1 MIYFVIGFYL
11 LFLAFKYDV
20 YGSKNES
27 AKKFHYYFAKAEA
40 VFMPLYRAFRAIIP
54 VSP

>member
-20 YGSKNES
+20 YGSKNEVDHEYIRLFFTNN
-27 AKKFHYYFAKAEA
+27 K
-40 VFMPLYRAFRAIIP
+40 
-54 VSP
+54 

>member
-20 YGSKNES
+20 YGSKTNRQKIS
-27 AKKFHYYFAKAEA
+27 LLLCPYHTYPFGGT
-40 VFMPLYRAFRAIIP
+40 PL
-54 VSP
+54 

>member
-27 AKKFHYYFAKAEA
+27 AKKISLLLCPYHTYPFGGT
-40 VFMPLYRAFRAIIP
+40 PL
-54 VSP
+54 

>member
-27 AKKFHYYFAKAEA
+27 AKKFHYYFALIILILLAG
-40 VFMPLYRAFRAIIP
+40 LRYRIGGDTCR
-54 VSP
+54 